1 MNNGGRFSTILPGRS
16 SGPCRAPRRGPVF
29 ISAPDFLAPG
39 GRRRIFR
46 NLPDPAGSDSDEP
59 RAPYAPFGAEVTDAL
74 CAFAVLGGVFLWGDI
89 GHDSPYLKSNDA
101 PAAMRPAERQILI
114 S

>member
-1 MNNGGRFSTILPGRS
+1 
-16 SGPCRAPRRGPVF
+16 
-29 ISAPDFLAPG
+29 
-39 GRRRIFR
+39 
-46 NLPDPAGSDSDEP
+46 
-59 RAPYAPFGAEVTDAL
+59 VTDAL